1 MYSEARNVAVDLTM
15 LSDGGKKVEVKMWDV
30 RVEDTD
36 TQVIE
41 SGIQR

>member
-1 MYSEARNVAVDLTM
+1 MYSEARNVTVDLTL